1 MSKEKEGGVSVKEL
15 ERLANSPMSNIDI
28 IKRLGGRTKIL
39 MYDEFNKYND
49 LEDVLRPWD
58 NVVFLLRTEEDFGH
72 WMCIKRAFDRISFFD
87 SYGDFPDVQKK
98 YVKTKFLEKSNQ
110 KYNKL
115 CELLYNASFK
125 YVIEFSQYK
134 LQKKSED
141 ISTCGQW
148 CCLFIES
155 GLLVDDF
162 KTYIDSFKEQNKDYL
177 CVKLFYDL
185 I

>member
-1 MSKEKEGGVSVKEL
+1 MSEEKKSDVKEIK
-15 ERLANSPMSNIDI
+15 RLLNNPMSNVEI

-39 MYDEFNKYND
+39 MYDEFSKFDD
-49 LEDVLRPWD
+49 LESVLRPWG

-72 WMCIKRAFDRISFFD
+72 WMCIKRSFNRISFFD

-98 YVKTKFLEKSNQ
+98 YVKTKFLEQSEQ

-115 CELLYNASFK
+115 CELLYDASFNFT
-125 YVIEFSQYK
+125 IEFSEYK
-134 LQKKSED
+134 LQKKSND
-141 ISTCGQW
+141 IATCGQW

-162 KTYIDSFKEQNKDYL
+162 KTYIDSFKETNKDVV

>member
-1 MSKEKEGGVSVKEL
+1 MEDKSGVSLSEL
-15 ERLANSPMSNIDI
+15 KGLANNPMSNNDI

-39 MYDEFNKYND
+39 MYDEFNKYDD

-72 WMCIKRAFDRISFFD
+72 WMCIKKSRDRISFFD

-98 YVKTKFLEKSNQ
+98 FVEKKFLEKSEQ

-115 CELLYNASFK
+115 CELLWKASFK
-125 YVIEFSQYK
+125 YTIEFSEYK
-134 LQKKSED
+134 YQKKSPK
-141 ISTCGQW
+141 IATCGQW

-155 GLLVDDF
+155 GLLTDDF
-162 KTYIDSFKEQNKDYL
+162 KTLIDSYHAKDKDLL
-177 CVKLFYDL
+177 CVKLFYEL
-185 I
+185 

>member
-1 MSKEKEGGVSVKEL
+1 MSKEEEDKVDLKDL
-15 ERLANSPMSNIDI
+15 KHLANSPMSNTDI
-28 IKRLGGRTKIL
+28 HKRLGGRTKIL
-39 MYDEFNKYND
+39 MYDEFNKFND
-49 LEDVLRPWD
+49 LEEVLQPWD

-72 WMCIKRAFDRISFFD
+72 WMCIKKCWNRVSFFD

-98 YVKTKFLEKSNQ
+98 YVEKKFLEKSNQ

-125 YVIEFSQYK
+125 YTIGYSQYK

-177 CVKLFYDL
+177 CVKLFYEL

>member
-1 MSKEKEGGVSVKEL
+1 MGEEADIKEIK
-15 ERLANSPMSNIDI
+15 RLVNSPLSNTDI

-39 MYDEFNKYND
+39 MYDEFNNYDN
-49 LEDVLRPWD
+49 LEKLLEPWD
-58 NVVFLLRTEEDFGH
+58 NLVFLLRTEEDFGH
-72 WMCIKRAFDRISFFD
+72 WMCIKKSWNRISFFD

-98 YVKTKFLEKSNQ
+98 YVKAKFLEESDQ

-134 LQKKSED
+134 LQKKDSK
-141 ISTCGQW
+141 IATCGQW

-162 KTYIDSFKEQNKDYL
+162 KTYIDSFKEKNKDYL
-177 CVKLFYDL
+177 CVKLFYEL

>member
-1 MSKEKEGGVSVKEL
+1 MKMDKDKVNVKEIKKL
-15 ERLANSPMSNIDI
+15 KNNPMSNTDI

-39 MYDEFNKYND
+39 MYDEFNKYTD
-49 LEDVLRPWD
+49 LEDVLKPWD

-72 WMCIKRAFDRISFFD
+72 WMCIKKLWDRISFFD

-98 YVKTKFLEKSNQ
+98 YVKCKFLEKSKQ

-125 YVIEFSQYK
+125 YTIEYSEYVY
-134 LQKKSED
+134 QKKSND
-141 ISTCGQW
+141 IATCGQW

-162 KTYIDSFKEQNKDYL
+162 KTYIYSFKEKDKDAL
-177 CVKLFYDL
+177 CVKLFYE

>member
-1 MSKEKEGGVSVKEL
+1 MSEKGEIDVKEL
-15 ERLANSPMSNIDI
+15 KRLSNSPMSNTDI

-39 MYDEFNKYND
+39 MYDEFNKYDD
-49 LEDVLRPWD
+49 LEKLLEPWD
-58 NVVFLLRTEEDFGH
+58 NLVFLLRTEEDFGH
-72 WMCIKRAFDRISFFD
+72 WMCIKKSWDRISFFD

-98 YVKTKFLEKSNQ
+98 YVNQKFLEKSEQ

-125 YVIEFSQYK
+125 YTIEFSQYK
-134 LQKKSED
+134 LQKKD
-141 ISTCGQW
+141 DKIATCGQW

-162 KTYIDSFKEQNKDYL
+162 KTWIDSFKEKNKDFL

-185 I
+185 N

>member
-1 MSKEKEGGVSVKEL
+1 MSEKGEIDVKEL
-15 ERLANSPMSNIDI
+15 KRLANSPMSNTDI

-39 MYDEFNKYND
+39 MYDEFNKYDD
-49 LEDVLRPWD
+49 LEKLLEPWD
-58 NVVFLLRTEEDFGH
+58 NLVFLLRTEEDFGH
-72 WMCIKRAFDRISFFD
+72 WMCIKKSWDRISFFD

-98 YVKTKFLEKSNQ
+98 YVNQKFLEKSEQ

-125 YVIEFSQYK
+125 YTIEFSQYK
-134 LQKKSED
+134 LQKKD
-141 ISTCGQW
+141 NKIATCGQW

-162 KTYIDSFKEQNKDYL
+162 KTWIDSFKEKNKDFL

-185 I
+185 N

>member
-1 MSKEKEGGVSVKEL
+1 MEKEKINLKDVK
-15 ERLANSPMSNIDI
+15 RLANSPMSNTDI

-39 MYDEFNKYND
+39 MYDEFKKYD
-49 LEDVLRPWD
+49 KLEDALRPWD
-58 NVVFLLRTEEDFGH
+58 NLVFLLRTEEDFGH
-72 WMCIKRAFDRISFFD
+72 WMCIKKNFNRISFFD

-98 YVKTKFLEKSNQ
+98 YVEKKFLEESEQ

-115 CELLYNASFK
+115 CELLYQASFE
-125 YVIEFSQYK
+125 YTIEYSQYK
-134 LQKKSED
+134 LQKKADD
-141 ISTCGQW
+141 IATCGQW

-162 KTYIDSFKEQNKDYL
+162 KTYIDSFKEANKDYL
-177 CVKLFYDL
+177 CVKLFYEL

>member
-1 MSKEKEGGVSVKEL
+1 MDKRIDAKKI
-15 ERLANSPMSNIDI
+15 ERLKNSPMSNTEI
-28 IKRLGGRTKIL
+28 ISRLGGRTKIL
-39 MYDEFNKYND
+39 MYDEFQRYDD
-49 LEDVLRPWD
+49 LEDILRPWD

-72 WMCIKRAFDRISFFD
+72 WMCIKKLWDRISFFD

-98 YVKTKFLEKSNQ
+98 YVKEKFLEKSKQ
-110 KYNKL
+110 KCNKL

-125 YVIEFSQYK
+125 YTIEYSEYK
-134 LQKKSED
+134 LQKKAD
-141 ISTCGQW
+141 NVATCGQW

-162 KTYIDSFKEQNKDYL
+162 KTYIDSFKEKDKDNV
-177 CVKLFYDL
+177 CVKLFYEL

>member
-1 MSKEKEGGVSVKEL
+1 MSEEGGAVSVKQLKE
-15 ERLANSPMSNIDI
+15 LANTPLSNNDI

-39 MYDEFNKYND
+39 MYDEFNKYES
-49 LEDVLRPWD
+49 LEDVLKPWD
-58 NVVFLLRTEEDFGH
+58 NVVFLLRTQEDFGH
-72 WMCIKRAFDRISFFD
+72 WMCIKKNRKRISFFD

-98 YVKTKFLEKSNQ
+98 FVRKKFLEESEQ

-115 CELLYNASFK
+115 CELLWKASDK
-125 YVIEFSQYK
+125 YTIEFSEYK
-134 LQKKSED
+134 YQKKAAN

-155 GLLVDDF
+155 GLLTDDF
-162 KTYIDSFKEQNKDYL
+162 KTYIDSFHEKDKDFL
-177 CVKLFYDL
+177 CVKLFYEL